1 MKNLKTSNNTNKNND
16 HTEISLGRVL
26 PRLEYTSDAPV
37 KLVFLVLYILGAILI
52 WNTQADIAAST
63 EKIEY
68 ISPIAEFAAKNIFVT
83 YLIIAGIAVTILIL
97 TPIGMRSVQD
107 RLKSI
112 GLVNHSEAVPELKGK
127 HKDRNNP
134 RISIWEFTSQ
144 GIPLKVW
151 KDKQAAIETALDI
164 TIVKMK
170 NGSGKSRVLI
180 HAVPA
185 VSDLPDIIKWNDKLL
200 SQQSFVLKL
209 GESFTGPVTV
219 DLARVPHILL
229 GGATGSGKSVLLK
242 LLLMQANKKGAN
254 VCIADFKGGVDFPP
268 VWHKECRMCFEEQA
282 TLELLTELTEELERR
297 KHLLK
302 AAGLPNI
309 DHYNVAT
316 GENLQRY
323 IFACDELAEMLDKTG
338 LTKEQ
343 KEIVVKIES
352 KLSVIARQGRAFGI
366 HLILATQRPDSAILN
381 GQIKNNLNCRIC
393 GRADNVLSMII
404 LDKTDAADQIPED
417 AQGRFLLNDGTMFQ
431 AYWFDDAVG
440 IAGPHP

>member
-1 MKNLKTSNNTNKNND
+1 MKAMKTPKKTNTE
-16 HTEISLGRVL
+16 TSLGSIL
-26 PRLEYTSDAPV
+26 PRLDSTSDAPV
-37 KLVFLVLYILGAILI
+37 KLIFLVLYILGAVLI
-52 WNTQADIAAST
+52 WHTQADIAAST

-68 ISPIAEFAAKNIFVT
+68 ISPIAEFAARNIFVT
-83 YLIIAGIAVTILIL
+83 YLVVAGVAVTILIL
-97 TPIGMRSVQD
+97 TPIGKRSVQD
-107 RLKSI
+107 QLKSI
-112 GLVNHSEAVPELKGK
+112 GLVNHAEAVPELKSK
-127 HKDRNNP
+127 RKDKQNP
-134 RISIWEFTSQ
+134 KISIWEFTSQ

-151 KDKQAAIETALDI
+151 KDKQAAIETSLDI

-180 HAVPA
+180 YAVPA
-185 VSDLPDIIKWNDKLL
+185 VSDLPDMIQWKDKYL
-200 SQQSFVLKL
+200 SQQSFILNL

-219 DLARVPHILL
+219 DLAKVPHIML

-242 LLLMQANKKGAN
+242 LLLMQANKKGAK

-268 VWHKECRMCFEEQA
+268 VWHKECRMCFEEQS

-297 KHLLK
+297 KLLLK

-309 DHYNVAT
+309 DHYNAAT
-316 GENLQRY
+316 GDNLQRY

-343 KEIVVKIES
+343 KETVNKIEGL
-352 KLSVIARQGRAFGI
+352 LSTIARQGRAFGI

-381 GQIKNNLNCRIC
+381 GQIKNNINCRIC

-417 AQGRFLLNDGTMFQ
+417 AQGRFLLQDGTMFQ
-431 AYWFDDAVG
+431 AYWFEDSSL
-440 IAGPHP
+440 

>member
-1 MKNLKTSNNTNKNND
+1 MKATKTYKKNDTIN
-16 HTEISLGRVL
+16 ISLGRVL
-26 PRLEYTSDAPV
+26 PRLDSTSDAPV
-37 KLVFLVLYILGAILI
+37 KLFFLILYILGAILI

-83 YLIIAGIAVTILIL
+83 YLIAAGILVTLLIL
-97 TPIGMRSVQD
+97 SPIGKRSVQEQ
-107 RLKSI
+107 LKSS
-112 GLVNHSEAVPELKGK
+112 GLTNHTEAIPELKSK
-127 HKDRNNP
+127 RKDKQNP
-134 RISIWEFTSQ
+134 KITIWEFTSQ

-151 KDKQAAIETALDI
+151 QDKKEAIETALDI

-185 VSDLPDIIKWNDKLL
+185 VSDLPEMIKWKDKYL
-200 SQQSFVLKL
+200 SQQSFILNL
-209 GESFTGPVTV
+209 GESFTGTVTV

-268 VWHKECRMCFEEQA
+268 IWHKECRMCFEEQS

-297 KHLLK
+297 KQLLK
-302 AAGLPNI
+302 AVGLPNI
-309 DHYNVAT
+309 DHYNAAT
-316 GENLQRY
+316 GDNLQRY

-343 KEIVVKIES
+343 KEIVVKIEGI
-352 KLSVIARQGRAFGI
+352 LCTIARQGRAFGI
-366 HLILATQRPDSAILN
+366 HLILATQRPDSTILN
-381 GQIKNNLNCRIC
+381 GQIKNNINCRIC

-404 LDKTDAADQIPED
+404 LDKTNAADQIPED
-417 AQGRFLLNDGTMFQ
+417 AQGRFLLHDGTMFQ
-431 AYWFDDAVG
+431 AYWFDDTGG
-440 IAGPHP
+440 I

>member
-1 MKNLKTSNNTNKNND
+1 MKATQTPKNNNTTK
-16 HTEISLGRVL
+16 TGLGRVL
-26 PRLEYTSDAPV
+26 PRLDSTSDAPV
-37 KLVFLVLYILGAILI
+37 KLIFLVLYILGAVLI
-52 WNTQADIAAST
+52 WNTQADIAAAT
-63 EKIEY
+63 ENIEL
-68 ISPIAEFAAKNIFVT
+68 ISPIAEFVVKNIFAT
-83 YLIIAGIAVTILIL
+83 YLIVAGIAVTILIL
-97 TPIGMRSVQD
+97 TPIGKRSVQD
-107 RLKSI
+107 QLKSI
-112 GLVNHSEAVPELKGK
+112 GLANHAEAVPELK
-127 HKDRNNP
+127 HKRKDMQNP
-134 RISIWEFTSQ
+134 KITIWEFTSL

-185 VSDLPDIIKWNDKLL
+185 VSDLPDMIKWNDKYL
-200 SQQSFVLKL
+200 SQQSFILNL

-242 LLLMQANKKGAN
+242 LLLMQANKKGAT

-268 VWHKECRMCFEEQA
+268 IWHKECRMCFEEQSA
-282 TLELLTELTEELERR
+282 LELLTELVEELERR
-297 KHLLK
+297 KQLLK
-302 AAGLPNI
+302 TAGLPNI
-309 DHYNVAT
+309 DHYNAAT

-343 KEIVVKIES
+343 KETIIKIEG
-352 KLSVIARQGRAFGI
+352 KLSIIARQGRAFGI
-366 HLILATQRPDSAILN
+366 HLILATQRPDSTILN
-381 GQIKNNLNCRIC
+381 GQIKNNINCRIC

-404 LDKTDAADQIPED
+404 LDNTDAADQIPED

-431 AYWFDDAVG
+431 AYWFDDTGG
-440 IAGPHP
+440 I

>member
-1 MKNLKTSNNTNKNND
+1 MKATKTPKKTNTIK
-16 HTEISLGRVL
+16 ISLGRVL
-26 PRLEYTSDAPV
+26 PRLDATSDAPV
-37 KLVFLVLYILGAILI
+37 NLIFLILYILGAVLI
-52 WNTQADIAAST
+52 WHTQADIASST

-68 ISPIAEFAAKNIFVT
+68 ISPIAEFAAKNIFST

-97 TPIGMRSVQD
+97 NPIGKQSVQE

-112 GLVNHSEAVPELKGK
+112 GLVNHAEAVPELKRK
-127 HKDRNNP
+127 RKDKKNP

-151 KDKQAAIETALDI
+151 KEKKEAIETALDI

-185 VSDLPDIIKWNDKLL
+185 VSDLPDMIEWKDKFL
-200 SQQSFVLKL
+200 SQQSFILTL

-242 LLLMQANKKGAN
+242 LLLMQATKKGAD

-268 VWHKECRMCFEEQA
+268 VWHKECRMCFEEQS

-297 KHLLK
+297 KKLLK
-302 AAGLPNI
+302 ASGLPNI
-309 DHYNVAT
+309 DHYNAAT

-343 KEIVVKIES
+343 KEIAVKIEG
-352 KLSVIARQGRAFGI
+352 LLGTIARQGRAFGI
-366 HLILATQRPDSAILN
+366 HLILATQRPDSTILN
-381 GQIKNNLNCRIC
+381 GQIKNNINCRIC

-417 AQGRFLLNDGTMFQ
+417 AQGRFLLHDGTTFQ
-431 AYWFDDAVG
+431 AYWFEDSSL
-440 IAGPHP
+440 

>member
-1 MKNLKTSNNTNKNND
+1 MKATKTPKKND
-16 HTEISLGRVL
+16 TTKISLGRVL
-26 PRLEYTSDAPV
+26 PRLDATSDAPV
-37 KLVFLVLYILGAILI
+37 KLIFLILYILGAVLI
-52 WNTQADIAAST
+52 WHTQADIAAST
-63 EKIEY
+63 EKIQY
-68 ISPIAEFAAKNIFVT
+68 ISPFAEFAARNIFAT
-83 YLIIAGIAVTILIL
+83 YLIVAGIVVTILIL
-97 TPIGMRSVQD
+97 TPIGKRSVQKQ
-107 RLKSI
+107 LQTI
-112 GLVNHSEAVPELKGK
+112 GLVNHAEAVPELKSK
-127 HKDRNNP
+127 RKDKQNP
-134 RISIWEFTSQ
+134 KITIWKFTSQ
-144 GIPLKVW
+144 GIPLKAW
-151 KDKQAAIETALDI
+151 KDKKEAIETALDI

-185 VSDLPDIIKWNDKLL
+185 VSDLPDIIKWKDKYL
-200 SQQSFVLKL
+200 SQQSFVLNL

-268 VWHKECRMCFEEQA
+268 VWHKECRMCFEEQS
-282 TLELLTELTEELERR
+282 TLELLTELAEELERR
-297 KHLLK
+297 KRLLK

-309 DHYNVAT
+309 DHYNAVT

-352 KLSVIARQGRAFGI
+352 KLSIIARQGRAFGI
-366 HLILATQRPDSAILN
+366 HLILATQRPDSTILN
-381 GQIKNNLNCRIC
+381 GQIKNNINCRIC

-404 LDKTDAADQIPED
+404 LDNTDAADQIPED
-417 AQGRFLLNDGTMFQ
+417 AQGRFLLHDGTIFQ
-431 AYWFDDAVG
+431 AYWFDDTGG
-440 IAGPHP
+440 I

>member
-1 MKNLKTSNNTNKNND
+1 MKTTKTPKKTNPAKL
-16 HTEISLGRVL
+16 SLGRVL
-26 PRLEYTSDAPV
+26 PRLDSTSDAPV
-37 KLVFLVLYILGAILI
+37 KLIFLILYILGSILI

-63 EKIEY
+63 EKIKY
-68 ISPIAEFAAKNIFVT
+68 ISPIAEFAARNIFVT
-83 YLIIAGIAVTILIL
+83 YLVVAGVAVTILIL
-97 TPIGMRSVQD
+97 TPIGKRSVQE

-112 GLVNHSEAVPELKGK
+112 GLVNHAEAVPELKSK
-127 HKDRNNP
+127 RKDKQNP
-134 RISIWEFTSQ
+134 KISIWEFTSQ

-151 KDKQAAIETALDI
+151 KDKKEAIETALDI

-170 NGSGKSRVLI
+170 NGSGKSRVLV

-185 VSDLPDIIKWNDKLL
+185 VSDLPDMIKWKDTYL
-200 SQQSFVLKL
+200 SQQSFILNL

-268 VWHKECRMCFEEQA
+268 VWHKECRMCFEEQS

-297 KHLLK
+297 KQLLK

-309 DHYNVAT
+309 DHYNAVT

-338 LTKEQ
+338 LTKDQ
-343 KEIVVKIES
+343 KETVIKIES
-352 KLSVIARQGRAFGI
+352 RLSVIARLGHAFGI
-366 HLILATQRPDSAILN
+366 HLILATQRPDSTILN
-381 GQIKNNLNCRIC
+381 GQIKNNINCRIC
-393 GRADNVLSMII
+393 GRADNVLSQII
-404 LDKTDAADQIPED
+404 LDNTYAADQIPED
-417 AQGRFLLNDGTMFQ
+417 AQGRFLLHDGTMFQ
-431 AYWFDDAVG
+431 AYWFDDAAG
-440 IAGPHP
+440 IIVPHT

>member
-1 MKNLKTSNNTNKNND
+1 MKAAKTPKSNQNNV
-16 HTEISLGRVL
+16 TTKIGLGRVL
-26 PRLEYTSDAPV
+26 PRLNSTDHAPV
-37 KLVFLVLYILGAILI
+37 KLIFLILYILGAVLI
-52 WNTQADIAAST
+52 WNAQADIAAST

-68 ISPIAEFAAKNIFVT
+68 ISPIAEFAAKNIFGT
-83 YLIIAGIAVTILIL
+83 YLIGAGIVVTMLIL
-97 TPIGMRSVQD
+97 TPIGKRSVQD
-107 RLKSI
+107 QLKSI
-112 GLVNHSEAVPELKGK
+112 GLVNHAEAVPELKSK
-127 HKDRNNP
+127 RKDKQNSK
-134 RISIWEFTSQ
+134 ISVWEFTSQ

-151 KDKQAAIETALDI
+151 KDKKEAIETALDI

-185 VSDLPDIIKWNDKLL
+185 VSDLPDMIQWKDKYL
-200 SQQSFVLKL
+200 SQQSFILNL

-268 VWHKECRMCFEEQA
+268 VWHKECRMCFEEQS

-297 KHLLK
+297 KQLLK
-302 AAGLPNI
+302 ASGLPNI
-309 DHYNVAT
+309 DHHNAAT
-316 GENLQRY
+316 GDSLKRY

-343 KEIVVKIES
+343 KETVVKIEG
-352 KLSVIARQGRAFGI
+352 LLGTIARQGRAFGI
-366 HLILATQRPDSAILN
+366 HLILATQRPDSTILN
-381 GQIKNNLNCRIC
+381 GQIKNNINSRIC

-404 LDKTDAADQIPED
+404 LDNTNAADQIPED
-417 AQGRFLLNDGTMFQ
+417 AQGRFILHDGTMFQ
-431 AYWFDDAVG
+431 AYWFDDTG
-440 IAGPHP
+440 GL

>member
-1 MKNLKTSNNTNKNND
+1 MPGLQLT
-16 HTEISLGRVL
+16 L
-26 PRLEYTSDAPV
+26 
-37 KLVFLVLYILGAILI
+37 LI
-52 WNTQADIAAST
+52 
-63 EKIEY
+63 
-68 ISPIAEFAAKNIFVT
+68 
-83 YLIIAGIAVTILIL
+83 
-97 TPIGMRSVQD
+97 PIGKRSIQD
-107 RLKSI
+107 QLKSI
-112 GLVNHSEAVPELKGK
+112 GLVNHAEAVPELKSK
-127 HKDRNNP
+127 WKDKKNP
-134 RISIWEFTSQ
+134 KITIWEFTSQ

-151 KDKQAAIETALDI
+151 KDKKEAIETALDI

-180 HAVPA
+180 YAVPA
-185 VSDLPDIIKWNDKLL
+185 VSDLPDMIKWKDKFL
-200 SQQSFVLKL
+200 SQQSFVLNL
-209 GESFTGPVTV
+209 GESFTGPITV

-268 VWHKECRMCFEEQA
+268 VWHKECRMCFEEQS

-297 KHLLK
+297 KQLLK
-302 AAGLPNI
+302 ASGLPNI
-309 DHYNVAT
+309 DHHNAAT
-316 GENLQRY
+316 GDNLKRY

-343 KEIVVKIES
+343 KETVVKIEG
-352 KLSVIARQGRAFGI
+352 LLGTIARQGRAFGI

-381 GQIKNNLNCRIC
+381 GQIKNNINCRIC

-417 AQGRFLLNDGTMFQ
+417 AQGRFLLQDGTIFQ
-431 AYWFDDAVG
+431 AYWFDDTG
-440 IAGPHP
+440 GG

>member
-1 MKNLKTSNNTNKNND
+1 MKTPKKTNTTK
-16 HTEISLGRVL
+16 ISLGRVL
-26 PRLEYTSDAPV
+26 PRLDSTSDAPV
-37 KLVFLVLYILGAILI
+37 KLIFLVLYILGAVLI
-52 WNTQADIAAST
+52 WNTQADIAAAT
-63 EKIEY
+63 ENIEL
-68 ISPIAEFAAKNIFVT
+68 ISPIAEFVAKNIFAT
-83 YLIIAGIAVTILIL
+83 YLIVSGVAVTVLIL
-97 TPIGMRSVQD
+97 TPIGKRSVQD
-107 RLKSI
+107 QLKSI
-112 GLVNHSEAVPELKGK
+112 GLVNHAEAVPELKSK
-127 HKDRNNP
+127 RKDKKNP
-134 RISIWEFTSQ
+134 KITIWEFTSQ

-151 KDKQAAIETALDI
+151 KDKKEAIETALDI

-185 VSDLPDIIKWNDKLL
+185 VSDLSDMIQWKDKYL
-200 SQQSFVLKL
+200 SQQSFILNL

-219 DLARVPHILL
+219 DLARVPHIML

-268 VWHKECRMCFEEQA
+268 VWHKECRMCFEEQS

-297 KHLLK
+297 KRLLK

-309 DHYNVAT
+309 DHYNAVT

-323 IFACDELAEMLDKTG
+323 IFASDELAEMLDNTG

-352 KLSVIARQGRAFGI
+352 KLSIIARQGRAFGI
-366 HLILATQRPDSAILN
+366 HLILATQRPDSTILN
-381 GQIKNNLNCRIC
+381 GQIKNNINCRIC

-417 AQGRFLLNDGTMFQ
+417 AQGRFILHDGTVFQ
-431 AYWFDDAVG
+431 AYWFEDSNL
-440 IAGPHP
+440 

>member
-1 MKNLKTSNNTNKNND
+1 MKATQTPKNNNA
-16 HTEISLGRVL
+16 TKISLGRVL
-26 PRLEYTSDAPV
+26 PRLDSTSDAPV
-37 KLVFLVLYILGAILI
+37 KLIFLILYILGAVLI
-52 WNTQADIAAST
+52 WHTQADIAAST

-97 TPIGMRSVQD
+97 TPIGKRSVQD
-107 RLKSI
+107 QLKSI
-112 GLVNHSEAVPELKGK
+112 GLVNHSEAVPELKSK
-127 HKDRNNP
+127 RKDKQNP
-134 RISIWEFTSQ
+134 KISIWEFTSQ

-164 TIVKMK
+164 TIVKLK

-185 VSDLPDIIKWNDKLL
+185 VSDLPEMIKWKDKFLT
-200 SQQSFVLKL
+200 QQSFVLNL
-209 GESFTGPVTV
+209 GESFTGPITV

-268 VWHKECRMCFEEQA
+268 IWHKECRMCFEEQS

-297 KHLLK
+297 KQLLK
-302 AAGLPNI
+302 SAGLPNI
-309 DHYNVAT
+309 DHYNAAT

-352 KLSVIARQGRAFGI
+352 RLSVIARQGRAFGI
-366 HLILATQRPDSAILN
+366 HLILATQRPDSTILN
-381 GQIKNNLNCRIC
+381 GQIKNNINCRIC

-404 LDKTDAADQIPED
+404 LDKTDAADLIPED

-431 AYWFDDAVG
+431 AYWFDDIGGV
-440 IAGPHP
+440 

>member
-1 MKNLKTSNNTNKNND
+1 MKATKSPKSNQNKVTTKTG
-16 HTEISLGRVL
+16 LGRVL
-26 PRLEYTSDAPV
+26 PRLDPTSDAPV
-37 KLVFLVLYILGAILI
+37 KLIFLVLFILGAVLI

-68 ISPIAEFAAKNIFVT
+68 ISPIAEFAAKNIFVA

-97 TPIGMRSVQD
+97 TPIGKRSVQEQ
-107 RLKSI
+107 LKSI
-112 GLVNHSEAVPELKGK
+112 GLVNHAEAVPELKSK
-127 HKDRNNP
+127 RKDKQNP
-134 RISIWEFTSQ
+134 KISIWEFTSQ

-151 KDKQAAIETALDI
+151 KDKKEAIETAMDI

-185 VSDLPDIIKWNDKLL
+185 VSDLPDMIHWKDKYL
-200 SQQSFVLKL
+200 SQQSFILNL

-219 DLARVPHILL
+219 DLTRVPHILL

-242 LLLMQANKKGAN
+242 LLLMQASKKGAN

-268 VWHKECRMCFEEQA
+268 VWHKKCRMCFEEQS
-282 TLELLTELTEELERR
+282 TLELLTELVEELERR
-297 KHLLK
+297 KQLLK
-302 AAGLPNI
+302 ASGLPNI
-309 DHYNVAT
+309 DHYNAAT

-323 IFACDELAEMLDKTG
+323 IFSCDELAEMLDKTG

-343 KEIVVKIES
+343 KEIVAKIES
-352 KLSVIARQGRAFGI
+352 RLSVIARQGRAFGI
-366 HLILATQRPDSAILN
+366 HLILATQRPDSTILN
-381 GQIKNNLNCRIC
+381 GQIKNNINCRIC

-431 AYWFDDAVG
+431 AYWFEDTGG
-440 IAGPHP
+440 I

>member
-1 MKNLKTSNNTNKNND
+1 MKATKTPKKTN
-16 HTEISLGRVL
+16 TEISLGRVL
-26 PRLEYTSDAPV
+26 PRLDSTSDAPV
-37 KLVFLVLYILGAILI
+37 KLIFLILYILGAILI

-68 ISPIAEFAAKNIFVT
+68 ISPVAEFAAKNIFT
-83 YLIIAGIAVTILIL
+83 IYLIIAGIAVTVLILI
-97 TPIGMRSVQD
+97 PIGKRSVQD
-107 RLKSI
+107 QLKSI
-112 GLVNHSEAVPELKGK
+112 GLVNHAEAVPELKSK
-127 HKDRNNP
+127 HKDKQNP
-134 RISIWEFTSQ
+134 KSSIWEFTSQ

-151 KDKQAAIETALDI
+151 KDKKEAIETALDI

-185 VSDLPDIIKWNDKLL
+185 VSDLPDMIQWKDKYL
-200 SQQSFVLKL
+200 SQQSFILNL
-209 GESFTGPVTV
+209 GESFTGPVTA

-268 VWHKECRMCFEEQA
+268 IWHKECRMCFEEQS
-282 TLELLTELTEELERR
+282 TLDLLTELTEELERR
-297 KHLLK
+297 KQLLK

-309 DHYNVAT
+309 DHYNAAT
-316 GENLQRY
+316 GDNLKRY

-381 GQIKNNLNCRIC
+381 GQIKNNINCRIC

-404 LDKTDAADQIPED
+404 LDKTDAADVIPED
-417 AQGRFLLNDGTMFQ
+417 AQGRFILHDGTVFQ
-431 AYWFDDAVG
+431 AYWFDDTGG
-440 IAGPHP
+440 I

>member
-1 MKNLKTSNNTNKNND
+1 MKATQTPKNNNA
-16 HTEISLGRVL
+16 TKISLGRVL
-26 PRLEYTSDAPV
+26 PRLDSTSDAPV
-37 KLVFLVLYILGAILI
+37 KLIFLILYILGAVLI
-52 WNTQADIAAST
+52 WHTRADIAAST

-97 TPIGMRSVQD
+97 TPIGKRSVQD
-107 RLKSI
+107 QLKSI
-112 GLVNHSEAVPELKGK
+112 GLVNHSEAVPELKSK
-127 HKDRNNP
+127 RKDKQNP
-134 RISIWEFTSQ
+134 KISIWEFTSQ

-164 TIVKMK
+164 TIVKLK

-180 HAVPA
+180 YAVPA
-185 VSDLPDIIKWNDKLL
+185 VSDLPDLIQWKDKYL
-200 SQQSFVLKL
+200 SQQSFILNL

-268 VWHKECRMCFEEQA
+268 IWHKECRMCFEEQS

-297 KHLLK
+297 KQLLK
-302 AAGLPNI
+302 SAGLPNI
-309 DHYNVAT
+309 DHYNAAT

-352 KLSVIARQGRAFGI
+352 RLSVIARQGRAFGI
-366 HLILATQRPDSAILN
+366 HLILATQRPDSTILN
-381 GQIKNNLNCRIC
+381 GQIKNNINCRIC

-404 LDKTDAADQIPED
+404 LDKTDAADLIPED

-431 AYWFDDAVG
+431 AYWFDDIGGV
-440 IAGPHP
+440 

>member
-1 MKNLKTSNNTNKNND
+1 MKATKTPKPYQNKVT
-16 HTEISLGRVL
+16 TETRLGRVL
-26 PRLEYTSDAPV
+26 PSLASTSDAPV
-37 KLVFLVLYILGAILI
+37 KLIFLLLYILGAILI
-52 WNTQADIAAST
+52 WHTQADIAAST

-68 ISPIAEFAAKNIFVT
+68 ISPVAEFAAKHIFVT
-83 YLIIAGIAVTILIL
+83 YLLVAGITVTILIL
-97 TPIGMRSVQD
+97 TPIGKRSVQD
-107 RLKSI
+107 QLKSI
-112 GLVNHSEAVPELKGK
+112 GLINHSEAVPELK
-127 HKDRNNP
+127 HKRKDKQNP
-134 RISIWEFTSQ
+134 KITIWEFTSQ

-185 VSDLPDIIKWNDKLL
+185 VSDLPEMIRWKDKFL
-200 SQQSFVLKL
+200 SQQSFILNL

-219 DLARVPHILL
+219 DLTRVPHILL

-242 LLLMQANKKGAN
+242 LLLMQANKKGAK

-268 VWHKECRMCFEEQA
+268 VWHKECRMCFEEQS

-297 KHLLK
+297 KQLLK
-302 AAGLPNI
+302 ASGLPNI
-309 DHYNVAT
+309 DHHNAAT
-316 GENLQRY
+316 GDDLKRY

-338 LTKEQ
+338 LTKDQ
-343 KEIVVKIES
+343 KEIVVIIEG
-352 KLSVIARQGRAFGI
+352 LLGTIARQGRAFGI
-366 HLILATQRPDSAILN
+366 HLILATQRPDSTILN
-381 GQIKNNLNCRIC
+381 GQIKNNINCRIC

-417 AQGRFLLNDGTMFQ
+417 AQGRFLLQDGTMFQ
-431 AYWFDDAVG
+431 AYWYDDTGG
-440 IAGPHP
+440 I

>member
-1 MKNLKTSNNTNKNND
+1 MKATKTPKKTNTTK
-16 HTEISLGRVL
+16 ISLGRVL
-26 PRLEYTSDAPV
+26 PRLDATSDAPV
-37 KLVFLVLYILGAILI
+37 KLIILALYILGAILI

-83 YLIIAGIAVTILIL
+83 YLLGVGILVTILIL
-97 TPIGMRSVQD
+97 TPIGKRSVQEQ
-107 RLKSI
+107 LKSI
-112 GLVNHSEAVPELKGK
+112 GLVNHADAVPELKSK
-127 HKDRNNP
+127 RKDKQNP
-134 RISIWEFTSQ
+134 KITIWEFTSQ

-170 NGSGKSRVLI
+170 NGSGKRRVLI

-185 VSDLPDIIKWNDKLL
+185 VSDLPDMIKWKEKYL
-200 SQQSFVLKL
+200 SSQSFVLNL
-209 GESFTGPVTV
+209 GESFTGPITV

-242 LLLMQANKKGAN
+242 LLLMQANKKGAK

-268 VWHKECRMCFEEQA
+268 VWHKECRMCFEEQSA
-282 TLELLTELTEELERR
+282 LELLTELTEELELR
-297 KHLLK
+297 KQLLK
-302 AAGLPNI
+302 ASGLPNI
-309 DHYNVAT
+309 DHYNAAT

-323 IFACDELAEMLDKTG
+323 IFACDELAEMLGKTG
-338 LTKEQ
+338 LTKDQ
-343 KEIVVKIES
+343 KETVNKIEGL
-352 KLSVIARQGRAFGI
+352 LSTIARQGRAFGI
-366 HLILATQRPDSAILN
+366 HLILATQRPDSNILN
-381 GQIKNNLNCRIC
+381 GQIKNNINCRIC

-404 LDKTDAADQIPED
+404 LDKTDAADMIPED

-431 AYWFDDAVG
+431 AYWFDDTGG
-440 IAGPHP
+440 I

>member
-1 MKNLKTSNNTNKNND
+1 MKTTKTPKSDPNNSVTK
-16 HTEISLGRVL
+16 ISLGRVL
-26 PRLEYTSDAPV
+26 PRLDSTSDAPV
-37 KLVFLVLYILGAILI
+37 KLIFLVMYILGAVLI
-52 WNTQADIAAST
+52 WHTQADIAAST

-68 ISPIAEFAAKNIFVT
+68 ISPIAELAANNIFVT
-83 YLIIAGIAVTILIL
+83 YLLGAGILVTILIL
-97 TPIGMRSVQD
+97 TPIGKRSVQEQL
-107 RLKSI
+107 RSI
-112 GLVNHSEAVPELKGK
+112 GLVNHADAVPELKSK
-127 HKDRNNP
+127 RKDKQNP
-134 RISIWEFTSQ
+134 KITIWEFTSQ

-151 KDKQAAIETALDI
+151 QDKQAAIETTLDI

-180 HAVPA
+180 QAVPA
-185 VSDLPDIIKWNDKLL
+185 VSDLPDMIKWKDKYL
-200 SQQSFVLKL
+200 SQQSFVLNL
-209 GESFTGPVTV
+209 GESFTGTITV

-242 LLLMQANKKGAN
+242 LLLMQATKKGAK

-268 VWHKECRMCFEEQA
+268 VWHKKCRMCFEEQSA
-282 TLELLTELTEELERR
+282 LELLTELTEELERR
-297 KHLLK
+297 KQLLK

-309 DHYNVAT
+309 DHYNAVT
-316 GENLQRY
+316 GEKLQRY

-343 KEIVVKIES
+343 KEIVVKIEG
-352 KLSVIARQGRAFGI
+352 LLGTIARQGRAFGI

-381 GQIKNNLNCRIC
+381 GQIKNNINCRIC

-417 AQGRFLLNDGTMFQ
+417 AQGRFLLHDGTMFQ
-431 AYWFDDAVG
+431 AYWFDDTGG
-440 IAGPHP
+440 I